1 MEKLWKT
8 GKGGHPPT
16 GMNESTQ
23 DQEIV
28 KGTVKKIVYHNSQ
41 NGYTVLSI
49 EADSDTMT
57 AVGNTLGV
65 VVGEDLRMYGRWV
78 HNSKYGQQFEFDSYD
93 MVRPTTEDAI
103 VQYLSSDLVDGIGP
117 ALARRLVDKFGTDTL
132 DILDRQPERLNEVD
146 GIGKTRARALRE
158 AWQESQDV
166 HRIMVFLQD
175 HGLGPGMA
183 ARIYEHY
190 GSRSMAVVEQEPY
203 RLAQEVWGIGFHTAD
218 KIARAEGIAEDDPAR
233 LAAGLAHSL
242 QRARDEGHFYLPRE
256 QILRSSQGLLQVD
269 EELIE
274 SALQAAVRD
283 GELELELYEQEAAC
297 YLPGLLCIEK
307 DVATQLLQLNSAQI
321 EQGPGV
327 EYLQR
332 WVDKRSEMGG
342 TPLTDEQISAMH
354 MALCEPVSIITGGP
368 GTGKTTITRAICDA
382 ADTMGWS
389 LALCS
394 PTGRAAKRLS
404 QLAGKPASTIHR
416 LLAYDPRTRS
426 FRHNEE
432 DPLLADLIIVD
443 ESSMVDVILANDLLK
458 AVEPGTRIVFIGDA
472 DQLPSVGPGAFFQ
485 DIVASKAFATCRL
498 QQVFRQE
505 EGGEIVRNA
514 HRIRGGKFPQFTAGN
529 EWAGEDTVF
538 MERET
543 AREVADAVV
552 RVVTSGLP
560 SLGYD
565 HDDVEVLTPMHRGP
579 AGVTALNERL
589 QEQINPPASGR
600 REMSVGRQ
608 TFREGDRLLQ
618 TVNNYDK
625 MVFNG
630 DIGRLH
636 EINHETNTFVV
647 EFDEEPVAY
656 EFHEADEL
664 KLAYALTVHKSQ
676 GSEYPVVVM
685 VFHSSNYIM
694 LRRNLLYTALT
705 RAKKMAVA
713 VGDKKGLWTAVRR
726 SDTRSR
732 YTRLEDRLRR
742 NLPIT

>member
-1 MEKLWKT
+1 
-8 GKGGHPPT
+8 
-16 GMNESTQ
+16 MNDSRQ
-23 DQEIV
+23 DQEVV
-28 KGTVKKIVYHNSQ
+28 KGTVQKIVYHNSQ

-49 EADSDTMT
+49 DADTDTIT

-78 HNSKYGQQFEFDSYD
+78 NNSKYGRQFEFESYD

-117 ALARRLVDKFGTDTL
+117 ALAQRLVDKFGTETL
-132 DILDRQPERLNEVD
+132 DILEQNPERLDEVD
-146 GIGKTRARALRE
+146 GIGKMRARALRE
-158 AWQESQDV
+158 AWQESQEV

-242 QRARDEGHFYLPRE
+242 QRARDDGHFYLPRQE
-256 QILRSSQGLLQVD
+256 ILRSAQGLLQVD
-269 EELIE
+269 EALIE
-274 SALQAAVRD
+274 RALDDAVRD
-283 GELELELYEQEAAC
+283 GELELETHEQEAAY
-297 YLPGLLCIEK
+297 YLPGLLSTEK
-307 DVATQLLQLNSAQI
+307 EVAVGLLQLNRATTP
-321 EQGPGV
+321 QGPGL

-332 WVDKRSEMGG
+332 WVNKRTEMGAV
-342 TPLTDEQISAMH
+342 PLTDEQISAMR

-382 ADTMGWS
+382 ADTMGWDV
-389 LALCS
+389 ALCS

-426 FRHNEE
+426 FRHNED

-443 ESSMVDVILANDLLK
+443 ESSMVDVILASDFLR
-458 AVEPGTRIVFIGDA
+458 AVEPGTRVVFIGDA

-485 DIVASKAFATCRL
+485 DIVSSRAFATVRL

-505 EGGEIVRNA
+505 EGGDIVHNA
-514 HRIRGGKFPQFTAGN
+514 HRIRQGEFPHFTPGN
-529 EWAGEDTVF
+529 DWSGEDTVL

-543 AREVADAVV
+543 AHDVADAVV

-560 SLGYD
+560 GLGYG

-579 AGVTALNERL
+579 AGVSALNQRL
-589 QEQINPPASGR
+589 QEQINPPAPGK
-600 REMSVGRQ
+600 RELSVGRQ

-630 DIGRLH
+630 DIGRLYQV
-636 EINHETNTFVV
+636 NHESKTFVV
-647 EFDEEPVAY
+647 EFDQEPIAY

-664 KLAYALTVHKSQ
+664 KLAYALTVHKAQ

-705 RAKKMAVA
+705 RAKKMAVII
-713 VGDKKGLWTAVRR
+713 GDKKGLWTAVRR

-732 YTRLEDRLRR
+732 YTRLEDRLRQ